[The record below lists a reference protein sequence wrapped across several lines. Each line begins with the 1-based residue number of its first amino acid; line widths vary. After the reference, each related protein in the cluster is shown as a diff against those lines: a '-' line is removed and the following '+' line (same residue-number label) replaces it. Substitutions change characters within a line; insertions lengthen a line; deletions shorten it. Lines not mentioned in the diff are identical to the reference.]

1 MFSIKESKW
10 WDGCRYWQTW
20 NKFVH
25 WCSVNL
31 EASQSSLRASK
42 CCFLQHLQVRCIRKK
57 CNHKLCGSCEA
68 TSCWFWVPETSAMF
82 LELCALSD
90 CRHVPVN
97 PKSMIEFWAWFF
109 VSPGVSPQ
117 RSVRAAIQKN
127 FKGQD
132 LQSGWFSSNRELR
145 NQDFSRSFS
154 FLGSQET
161 YSPCFDDNT
170 LSSMGASGASEG
182 SKPTEPKSS
191 SKDSHFLEGLMPKRE
206 IGAVRFLEE
215 HPHYDGRGVKIAIFG
230 ELCCI
235 LCTEKLQWKQG
246 LHSFSRSE
254 FSPKQLLMQIFHWFF
269 NDPDSGV
276 DPAAAG
282 LQVTTDGKPKVID
295 VLDW

>member
-1 MFSIKESKW
+1 
-10 WDGCRYWQTW
+10 
-20 NKFVH
+20 
-25 WCSVNL
+25 
-31 EASQSSLRASK
+31 
-42 CCFLQHLQVRCIRKK
+42 
-57 CNHKLCGSCEA
+57 
-68 TSCWFWVPETSAMF
+68 
-82 LELCALSD
+82 
-90 CRHVPVN
+90 
-97 PKSMIEFWAWFF
+97 
-109 VSPGVSPQ
+109 
-117 RSVRAAIQKN
+117 VRAAIQKN
-127 FKGQD
+127 FKGQG

-154 FLGSQET
+154 FLGSRET
-161 YSPCFDDNT
+161 YSPCFDDST

-254 FSPKQLLMQIFHWFF
+254 FSPKQLLMQIFH
-269 NDPDSGV
+269 
-276 DPAAAG
+276 
-282 LQVTTDGKPKVID
+282 
-295 VLDW
+295 